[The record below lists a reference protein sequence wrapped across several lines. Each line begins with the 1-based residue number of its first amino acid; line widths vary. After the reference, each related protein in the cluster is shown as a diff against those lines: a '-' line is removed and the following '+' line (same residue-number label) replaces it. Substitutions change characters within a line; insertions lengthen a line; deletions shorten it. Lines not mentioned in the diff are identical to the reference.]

1 MAPDQVDL
9 PDELHDLCDLH
20 MHLGSA
26 ATAHTLWEIAHD
38 QGIAL
43 KEKDYWRFVDTIEM
57 VNQDTYE
64 AYLKRFDY
72 TEKIQ
77 SSPMAVE
84 RCVYEGFSLSYR
96 KANVRLL
103 ELRFNPVNRN
113 SEGFYD
119 LDKLIFSAIVGMKK
133 ATLIYPIQGGLI
145 LCMDRRLSPELNL
158 IIAEKAGRFARDGV
172 VGIDVAGPLVST
184 FSWEQIREPVRIARK
199 NKLGVTIHTGEVTP
213 PDEVWEVIET
223 LQPDRIGHGVKS
235 VQDKKLLDELAR
247 RKICLELCP
256 TSNLRTRECIKDWD
270 EMKSVIFALRDHGVR
285 FTINSDNPVF
295 LQTNVLRE
303 NEQLIEN
310 GILSREEVIAC
321 SRQAAR
327 ESFIR
332 SHR

>member
-1 MAPDQVDL
+1 MAPNDTFC
-9 PDELHDLCDLH
+9 PDEQRDLCDLH

-43 KEKDYWRFVDTIEM
+43 KEKDYWRFVDSIEM
-57 VNQDTYE
+57 VQQSSYE

-77 SSPMAVE
+77 SSPSAVE
-84 RCVYEGFSLSYR
+84 RCVYEAFSLSYR
-96 KANVRLL
+96 KANVNLL
-103 ELRFNPVNRN
+103 ELRFNPINRN

-133 ATLIYPIQGGLI
+133 ATLIYPVQGGLI

-158 IIAEKAGRFARDGV
+158 IIAEKASRFSKDGV
-172 VGIDVAGPLVST
+172 VGIDVAGPLNKN
-184 FSWEQIREPVRIARK
+184 FSWDDIKEPVRIARR

-213 PDEVWEVIET
+213 PDEVWEVIEK
-223 LQPDRIGHGVKS
+223 LHPDRIGHGVKS
-235 VQDKKLLDELAR
+235 VHDKKLLDELAKR
-247 RKICLELCP
+247 NICLELCP
-256 TSNLRTRECIKDWD
+256 TSNLRTKECIKDWD
-270 EMKSVIFALRDHGVR
+270 EMRAVIFALRDHGVR

-303 NEQLIEN
+303 TQHLIEN
-310 GILSREEVIAC
+310 NILTKEEVKDATK
-321 SRQAAR
+321 RAHQ

-332 SHR
+332 GAR

>member
-1 MAPDQVDL
+1 
-9 PDELHDLCDLH
+9 

-43 KEKDYWRFVDTIEM
+43 KEKDYWRFVDSIEM
-57 VNQDTYE
+57 VQQSSYE

-77 SSPMAVE
+77 SSPSAVE
-84 RCVYEGFSLSYR
+84 RCVYEAFSLSYR
-96 KANVRLL
+96 KANVNLL
-103 ELRFNPVNRN
+103 ELRFNPINRN

-133 ATLIYPIQGGLI
+133 ATLIYPVQGGLI

-158 IIAEKAGRFARDGV
+158 IIAEKASRFSKDGV
-172 VGIDVAGPLVST
+172 VGIDVAGPLNKN
-184 FSWEQIREPVRIARK
+184 FSWDDIKEPVRIARR

-213 PDEVWEVIET
+213 PDEVWEVIEK
-223 LQPDRIGHGVKS
+223 LHPDRIGHGVKS
-235 VQDKKLLDELAR
+235 VHDKKLLDELAKR
-247 RKICLELCP
+247 NICLELCP
-256 TSNLRTRECIKDWD
+256 TSNLRTKECIKDWD
-270 EMKSVIFALRDHGVR
+270 EMRAVIFALRDHGVR

-303 NEQLIEN
+303 TQHLIEN
-310 GILSREEVIAC
+310 NILTKEEVKDATK
-321 SRQAAR
+321 RAHQ

-332 SHR
+332 GAR

>member
-1 MAPDQVDL
+1 
-9 PDELHDLCDLH
+9 

-43 KEKDYWRFVDTIEM
+43 KEKDYWRFVDSIEM
-57 VNQDTYE
+57 VQQSSYE

-77 SSPMAVE
+77 SSPSAVE
-84 RCVYEGFSLSYR
+84 RCVYEAFSLSYR
-96 KANVRLL
+96 KANVNLL
-103 ELRFNPVNRN
+103 ELRFNPINRN

-133 ATLIYPIQGGLI
+133 ATLIYPVQGGLI

-158 IIAEKAGRFARDGV
+158 IIAEKASRFSKDGV
-172 VGIDVAGPLVST
+172 VGIDVAGPLNKN
-184 FSWEQIREPVRIARK
+184 FSWDDIKEPVRIALR

-213 PDEVWEVIET
+213 PDEVWEVIEK
-223 LQPDRIGHGVKS
+223 LHPDRIGHGVKS
-235 VQDKKLLDELAR
+235 VHDKKLLDELAKR
-247 RKICLELCP
+247 NICLELCP
-256 TSNLRTRECIKDWD
+256 TSNLRTKECIKDWD
-270 EMKSVIFALRDHGVR
+270 EMRAVIFALRDHGVR

-303 NEQLIEN
+303 TQHLIEN
-310 GILSREEVIAC
+310 NILTKEEVKDAT
-321 SRQAAR
+321 AR
-327 ESFIR
+327 AHQESFIR
-332 SHR
+332 GAR

>member
-1 MAPDQVDL
+1 MAPNDTFC
-9 PDELHDLCDLH
+9 PDEQRDLCDLH

-43 KEKDYWRFVDTIEM
+43 KEKDYWRFVDSIEM
-57 VNQDTYE
+57 VQQSSYE

-77 SSPMAVE
+77 SSPSAVE
-84 RCVYEGFSLSYR
+84 RCVYEAFSLSYR
-96 KANVRLL
+96 KANVNLL
-103 ELRFNPVNRN
+103 ELRFNPINRN

-133 ATLIYPIQGGLI
+133 ATLIYPVQGGLI

-158 IIAEKAGRFARDGV
+158 IIAEKASRFSKDGV
-172 VGIDVAGPLVST
+172 VGIDVAGPLNKN
-184 FSWEQIREPVRIARK
+184 FSWDDIKEPVRIARR

-213 PDEVWEVIET
+213 PDEVWEVIEK
-223 LQPDRIGHGVKS
+223 LHPDRIGHGVKS
-235 VQDKKLLDELAR
+235 VHDKKLLDELAKR
-247 RKICLELCP
+247 NICLELCP
-256 TSNLRTRECIKDWD
+256 TSNLRTKECIKDWD
-270 EMKSVIFALRDHGVR
+270 EMRAVIFALRDHGVR

-303 NEQLIEN
+303 TQHLIEN
-310 GILSREEVIAC
+310 NILTKEEVKDAT
-321 SRQAAR
+321 AR
-327 ESFIR
+327 AHQESFIR
-332 SHR
+332 GAR